1 MVSISASFVDT
12 ICISCL
18 SMVFAAA
25 RLSVSDTYGANTQVS
40 AWSLPSL
47 GPFGC
52 AFLLFVR
59 SLSVSGGD
67 GEAVTKSGSGGDGE
81 TLDEASLDPMKP
93 NHLLTLKR
101 RFLHVLETTH
111 KRVCGWIHL
120 HPCEFVWSTG
130 TEHCLERF
138 NCN

>member
-1 MVSISASFVDT
+1 MVSISASFVET

-40 AWSLPSL
+40 EWSLPSL

-59 SLSVSGGD
+59 SLSASGGNTP
-67 GEAVTKSGSGGDGE
+67 TKSGSGGDDE

-111 KRVCGWIHL
+111 KGFVVEYTCTRVNLCGQL
-120 HPCEFVWSTG
+120 EQSTA
-130 TEHCLERF
+130 
-138 NCN
+138 